1 MNKRLEIKIKHVV
14 SLIQIKD
21 ATTTT
26 NDANAAEPTPT
37 ESDATEPNANAAS
50 SITTTAT
57 LYSTTG
63 IVGIIVALLLKG
75 TVKTLRNKYLKPS
88 Y

>member
-14 SLIQIKD
+14 SLIQFKD

-63 IVGIIVALLLKG
+63 IVGIIVALLLKD
-75 TVKTLRNKYLKPS
+75 TVKILRNKYLK
-88 Y
+88 